1 MTLNFHGNIL
11 IRHQSVP
18 DCEWCDKAKELLDQ
32 KEIKYTVIYSDKAFF
47 NTLIQQTESKKVPQI
62 ILDGIFVGG
71 YNELQNYLK

>member
-1 MTLNFHGNIL
+1 MTLDFHGNIL

-32 KEIKYTVIYSDKAFF
+32 KEIKYTVIYSDKVFF

-62 ILDGIFVGG
+62 ILDGTFVGG
-71 YNELQNYLK
+71 YNELQNILE